1 MVRKSLWYPI
11 AVLTIAGLGLLLLP
25 NPTLWLLGNST
36 PFEPMVIRLMG
47 MFVLGLASFVLL
59 TYYYKLE
66 QLYIWTIYIRLF
78 FLLTLVI
85 LFSVYRN
92 LLFGFMLLLL
102 MVGIGWTIIA
112 YQFDENT

>member
-1 MVRKSLWYPI
+1 
-11 AVLTIAGLGLLLLP
+11 
-25 NPTLWLLGNST
+25 
-36 PFEPMVIRLMG
+36 